1 MILINVIILTVIFR
15 VYQKTLKEKEDYLGY
30 LVDAI
35 FTIKEAITYSIRLLL
50 RSLYKV

>member
-1 MILINVIILTVIFR
+1 
-15 VYQKTLKEKEDYLGY
+15 LGY

-50 RSLYKV
+50 RSLYKVWKQENHTQ